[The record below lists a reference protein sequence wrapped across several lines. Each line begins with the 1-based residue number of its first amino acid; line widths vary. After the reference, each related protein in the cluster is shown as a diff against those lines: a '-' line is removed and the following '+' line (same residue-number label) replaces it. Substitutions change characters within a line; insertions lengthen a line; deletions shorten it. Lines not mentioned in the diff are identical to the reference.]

1 MSKQEPWW
9 DRLNSRL
16 FPYLGPPPLGPYETE
31 AAVHSDG
38 CPICGLS
45 LIEHEIE
52 RRPGRP
58 TQMHCPAA
66 VA

>member
-1 MSKQEPWW
+1 MSAREPWW

-38 CPICGLS
+38 CPLCGLS